1 MKVRKA
7 RIVSTATIITMD
19 AKIVKLSFDIQFG
32 DNKEERYGIDFN
44 TKDTSIM
51 DSFYLLL
58 QQYSKNN
65 TIWLDDLEGNDI
77 LVLLGKYRGIA
88 FSKPNS
94 DIWIV
99 LGESKLYSEDKA
111 RKIIACKNQSK

>member
-7 RIVSTATIITMD
+7 RITSTATTITMD
-19 AKIVKLSFDIQFG
+19 EKIVKLSFDIQFY
-32 DNKEERYGIDFN
+32 DNEKEKYGIGFN
-44 TKDTSIM
+44 TKNASSM

-58 QQYSKNN
+58 QQYSKDN
-65 TIWLDDLEGNDI
+65 TIWLEDLEGKDI
-77 LVLLGKYRGIA
+77 LVLAGKYRGMA

-99 LGESKLYSEDKA
+99 LGESTLCSEDKA
-111 RKIIACKNQSK
+111 RKIIACKNQRK

>member
-7 RIVSTATIITMD
+7 RIVSTATTITMD

-32 DNKEERYGIDFN
+32 DNKEERYGIGFN

-99 LGESKLYSEDKA
+99 LGESKLCSEDKA
-111 RKIIACKNQSK
+111 RKIIADKNQSK